1 MRASFLALLPFLFL
15 SLGASVPCVNP
26 EHPKRLPVTFDG
38 QLMPRE
44 LGCWFPRAWEATEP
58 DGFKAFLDA
67 VGERTAYDQLA
78 VSSRLT
84 QHESISP
91 EALRFQADA
100 AKYGAE
106 KYGITI
112 LPDAEIRLSR
122 KAFHAAHPDKS
133 LWRIRFVELEQKA
146 GQSASIILNET
157 DLSDHYT
164 HNYKYEVLG
173 VRPIKVWSFSKT
185 ADGLVDPASLR
196 DATAE
201 AEFQTEENPRWC
213 QFSFKPESAPKDRF
227 LCVAV
232 AFEYLYPD
240 VYSQEALDFEAKI
253 FRAHGGMMA
262 GGLVK
267 DEWGLLPCH
276 DGVPLKDHFWFSDAM
291 AAAYKA
297 GTSRDF
303 VDDLFLMHLAQA
315 GRDAERIQAI
325 DALQKMNFRQL
336 IKFERQVYEI
346 SKENYGP
353 NAMVATH
360 PTWHCYPN
368 VQEFRKNSLF
378 WWRHPRDFA
387 QTDEAAPYACRTG
400 MSKRE
405 GRVWFNEFYADGIA
419 PYIREEWSCTAGG
432 GRQNI
437 HPFCCMPNN
446 PLRTDENF
454 GHLPI
459 LDAGLDA
466 ARASTR
472 LLNFKCAAPL
482 FSPVAVV
489 FGHWGCM
496 NWARLEYGNLT
507 EALEVCDF
515 FAERGFPADL
525 IPSSEINEKTM
536 TGLDCWTLNERGFL
550 QYGAQEYRLVVF
562 YAETDSDRADFA
574 KLETLNQGG
583 KTRIVRVPGH
593 ITEEEIVQTF
603 ETTDLSVASQTPW
616 EAVGTWG
623 GKHSRPPFECFSRRL
638 DGSLVWTNASEEN
651 PVGKPIVLKD
661 ETVPSNDLTRNFTI
675 SAEANGVLACRFD
688 PTGSLEMLTAAGLK
702 SFQTQGLE
710 LSLAK
715 PADVVLWK
723 DAAGSWQG
731 IYQAEENDLP
741 EELAKLPVNWR
752 FLQK

>member
-1 MRASFLALLPFLFL
+1 MRTNFLFLLPFLFL

-26 EHPKRLPVTFDG
+26 DHPMRLPVTFDG

-44 LGCWFPRAWEATEP
+44 LGCWFPQAWEATEP
-58 DGFKAFLDA
+58 EGFKPFLDA
-67 VGERTAYDQLA
+67 MGTRTAYDQLA
-78 VSSRLT
+78 VSSRVT
-84 QHESISP
+84 QNESISP

-100 AKYGAE
+100 ARYGAE

-146 GQSASIILNET
+146 GESASIILNET
-157 DLSDHYT
+157 ELSDHYT

-173 VRPIKVWSFSKT
+173 VRPIKVWSFVKT

-196 DATAE
+196 DVTAE
-201 AEFQTEENPRWC
+201 AEFQTEEKPGWC
-213 QFSFKPESAPKDRF
+213 QFSFKAESAKEDRL
-227 LCVAV
+227 LCVAA

-240 VYSQEALDFEAKI
+240 VYSREALDFEAKI
-253 FRAHGGMMA
+253 FRAHAGMMA

-267 DEWGLLPCH
+267 DEWGFLPCY
-276 DGVPLKDHFWFSDAM
+276 DGVPQKDHFWFSDAM
-291 AAAYKA
+291 CVAYQA
-297 GTSRDF
+297 RTSRNL
-303 VDDLFLMHLAQA
+303 VEDLFLMHLAQA

-325 DALQKMNFRQL
+325 DAFQQMNLCQL
-336 IKFERQVYEI
+336 LKFEQQVYEI

-368 VQEFRKNSLF
+368 LQEFRKNSLF

-387 QTDEAAPYACRTG
+387 QTDEVTPFACRTG

-405 GRVWFNEFYADGIA
+405 GKVWFNEYYATTIE
-419 PYIREEWSCTAGG
+419 PYFHEEWSCAAGG

-437 HPFCCMPNN
+437 HPFCCTPNN
-446 PLRTDENF
+446 PLRTKENF

-466 ARASTR
+466 ARAKTR
-472 LLNFKCAAPL
+472 LLSFKCAAPL
-482 FSPVAVV
+482 FSPAAVV
-489 FGHWGCM
+489 FGHWACM
-496 NWARLEYGNLT
+496 NWARAEYGNLT
-507 EALEVCDF
+507 EALEICDF

-525 IPSSEINEKTM
+525 IPSSEINGKTM
-536 TGLDCWTLNERGFL
+536 NGSDCWRLNERGFL

-574 KLETLNQGG
+574 KLEALNQGG

-593 ITEEEIVQTF
+593 ITNEEIAKTF
-603 ETTDLSVASQTPW
+603 ESERLAVGAQTPW

-623 GKHSRPPFECFSRRL
+623 GKHSRPAFQCFSRRL
-638 DGSLVWTNASEEN
+638 DGSFVWTNASNQN
-651 PVGKPIVLKD
+651 PAGEPIVLKD
-661 ETVPSNDLTRNFTI
+661 ETVQSNDLARTFTI

-688 PTGSLEMLTAAGLK
+688 AKGALEMLTGAELK
-702 SFQTQGLE
+702 AFRTADFELNLTQ
-710 LSLAK
+710 
-715 PADVVLWK
+715 PVDVVLWK
-723 DAAGSWQG
+723 DASGKWQG
-731 IYQAEENDLP
+731 IFQAKENDLP
-741 EELAKLPVNWR
+741 EELAKLPVEWR